1 MSGILSFGALALAQ
15 DKNLSLAQDFYK
27 FLLAIVTVSIV
38 IRACQQL
45 EKYIW
50 KITKLIN
57 IYCIN

>member
-45 EKYIW
+45 E
-50 KITKLIN
+50 
-57 IYCIN
+57 